1 MNIKEIKLHYIYGV
15 DAVMKYIQC
24 NDIYKKKHKRF

>member
-15 DAVMKYIQC
+15 DAVVNTYNMM
-24 NDIYKKKHKRF
+24 IYKKKHKRF